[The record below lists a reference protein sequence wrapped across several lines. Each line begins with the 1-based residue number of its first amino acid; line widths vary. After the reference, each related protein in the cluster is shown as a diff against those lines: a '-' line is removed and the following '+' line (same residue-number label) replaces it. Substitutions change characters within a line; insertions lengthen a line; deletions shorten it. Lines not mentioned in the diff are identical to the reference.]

1 MTIVKMLIGV
11 LLIVTTGQLLP
22 PEISPQGMSLEKHRT
37 GGMTAIAVLNI
48 ILGSIGI
55 LNGLFLLLGVLYLM
69 SELLRLG
76 AFSIPTARLAF
87 SLLILATG
95 VVGLIAG
102 TGIFRL
108 RPWARALSLVYA
120 ELLILS
126 SVLSYLSVPIIATIG
141 TYDISSI
148 SADGLAR
155 LIIFSAI
162 YVVLPVPYSLILCVV
177 FYKPASK
184 TIETTSAPQP

>member
-1 MTIVKMLIGV
+1 
-11 LLIVTTGQLLP
+11 LP
-22 PEISPQGMSLEKHRT
+22 PDISPQEMNVEKHRT
-37 GGMTAIAVLNI
+37 GGMTAIAVLNF
-48 ILGSIGI
+48 ILGGIGI
-55 LNGLFLLLGVLYLM
+55 LNGLFLLLGVFYLM

-76 AFSIPTARLAF
+76 VFSIPTTRLAF
-87 SLLILATG
+87 ALLILATG

-102 TGIFRL
+102 IGVFRL

-120 ELLILS
+120 GLLILS
-126 SVLSYLSVPIIATIG
+126 SVLSCLSVPIIATIG

-148 SADGLAR
+148 SADDLAR

-162 YVVLPVPYSLILCVV
+162 YVILPVPYSLVLCVV

-184 TIETTSAPQP
+184 TTPPALIEGGDVA

>member
-1 MTIVKMLIGV
+1 
-11 LLIVTTGQLLP
+11 
-22 PEISPQGMSLEKHRT
+22 MSLEKHRT
-37 GGMTAIAVLNI
+37 GGTTAIAILNI
-48 ILGSIGI
+48 ILGGIGI

-108 RPWARALSLVYA
+108 RPWARASSLVYA
-120 ELLILS
+120 GLLILS